1 MESNFLSVN
10 KHYLD
15 RVIDLSAVKD
25 IEASEDIYAAN
36 GMKLVAKGGRISAAM
51 QDRLIVH
58 KLKKPL
64 ETSLRVADGVTAES
78 IALLAQEVL
87 DKNPALHPLIGSLSG
102 PNSPLSLL
110 LSTDVNAGLS
120 LLLTMAERA
129 SESMLS
135 HYLLVSLVSYGIA
148 YQMRA
153 APDLLQ
159 TALIGGLL
167 HDIGELYL
175 NPDYLHSRRTLHPSE
190 WRHVVVHPVI
200 AQKLLQET
208 TSMSADVGR
217 AILEHHERYNGFGYP
232 RNLVGNQISAG
243 GQILALSEMISGIF
257 LRPDEPLAR
266 AELAAKVVPG
276 EHAPELVTAISKT
289 MKLGR
294 QLQSES
300 AAVPAN
306 VLTPQLIKSRLQ
318 PIVTWLDQAM
328 ANGSHMAQ
336 DEKKLVQMVSH
347 RLQVIQRVY
356 SSTGMDLVEGDP
368 DLHSSLQEAPIQ
380 FEMHLI
386 ANEVLWRLR
395 DLARDLA
402 LRCNQ
407 LAPEREQL
415 FMSLI
420 DQLNGAART
429 PERPQTTEA

>member
-10 KHYLD
+10 QHYLD

-64 ETSLRVADGVTAES
+64 ETSLRVADGVTAET
-78 IALLAQEVL
+78 IARLAEEVL
-87 DKNPALHPLIGSLSG
+87 EKNPALHPLIGSISG
-102 PNSPLSLL
+102 AHSPLNLL
-110 LSTDVNAGLS
+110 LSTEVNNGLS

-129 SESMLS
+129 SSSMLS

-148 YQMRA
+148 HQMKA
-153 APDLLQ
+153 SADLLQ
-159 TALIGGLL
+159 TSLVSSLL

-200 AQKLLQET
+200 AQKLLMET
-208 TSMSADVGR
+208 TSLPAEVGSAV
-217 AILEHHERYNGFGYP
+217 LEHHERYNGFGYP
-232 RNLVGNQISAG
+232 RNVAGNQISRA

-257 LRPDEPLAR
+257 TRPDQPLAR

-276 EHAPELVTAISKT
+276 EHAPELVAAISKT

-294 QLQSES
+294 QMQQGNEEPLQSVS
-300 AAVPAN
+300 
-306 VLTPQLIKSRLQ
+306 PQLIRDRLLPVQ
-318 PIVTWLDQAM
+318 DWLNQALADGSMSQEERRIV
-328 ANGSHMAQ
+328 N
-336 DEKKLVQMVSH
+336 MVSQ

-356 SSTGMDLVEGDP
+356 SSTGMDLAEGDP
-368 DLHSSLQEAPIQ
+368 KLKHSLQEAPIQ

-402 LRCNQ
+402 LRSHQ

-415 FMSLI
+415 FTRVI
-420 DQLNGAART
+420 DLLNGVASTAPAAT
-429 PERPQTTEA
+429 QAVPA